1 MFNKIFKVMEKAQF
15 DFSFPYNI
23 VAVFV
28 NPFFFVRKN
37 LYYNIRKF
45 AHKLDGKLLDFG
57 CGCKP
62 YKNFF
67 SECEEYIGLDID
79 DRGHKHQNEQIDVYY
94 DGKKIPFEDGY
105 FDSLFTTEVY
115 EHVPD
120 LQEIL
125 PEINRVLKM
134 GGYMIVTVPF
144 VWNEHESPYDFRRFT
159 QYGIKLNLEE
169 MGFKIIKIEKST
181 GYIEMIFQLYM
192 EYIRHSF
199 SKLTDNAI
207 IMMIVQ
213 LILCAPVIVFGS
225 IVNWI
230 FPKNESLYGDSIV
243 LCQKETNICG

>member
-1 MFNKIFKVMEKAQF
+1 MALFT
-15 DFSFPYNI
+15 
-23 VAVFV
+23 

-37 LYYNIRKF
+37 LYYNIQKF
-45 AHKLDGKLLDFG
+45 APELHGKLLDFG

-62 YKNFF
+62 YKGFF
-67 SECEEYIGLDID
+67 QECEEYIGLDIEES
-79 DRGHKHQNEQIDVYY
+79 GHAHQNEQIDIYY
-94 DGKKIPFEDGY
+94 DGKKIPFENGY

-115 EHVPD
+115 EHVPN

-159 QYGIKLNLEE
+159 QYGIKLTLEE
-169 MGFKIIKIEKST
+169 AGFRIIKIEKST

-199 SKLTDNAI
+199 SKVTNNVV
-207 IMMIVQ
+207 IMLFVQ
-213 LILCAPVIVFGS
+213 FILCAPAVILGS
-225 IVNWI
+225 MINI
-230 FPKNESLYGDSIV
+230 ILPQNESLYGDSII
-243 LCQKETNICG
+243 LCQKVQDYL